1 MGGGMLAGV
10 RVHLAGAAVLVAATG
25 CSTDGD
31 STTTAT
37 NLYRR
42 SLPPVALRVTRR
54 SAGSAT
60 TAANA
65 LATGNAPALFE
76 LSRMDSIDCAEVTR
90 EYFPQCGSRDVIEG
104 HGLSDAGFIVELV
117 AGDTYRDRLEEI
129 TSGVDPAYA
138 DQLGGGAVH
147 VLGVGTCGPDVPG
160 RRTYHLAW
168 TAALAEGDELGTARP
183 GQLRVHVRAGLAHR
197 PDVHRRAGRWKP
209 NSPTRSRRRSAQPA
223 EPRGRERIHAR
234 KSPESQ

>member
-10 RVHLAGAAVLVAATG
+10 HVHLAGAAVLVAATG

-37 NLYRR
+37 Q
-42 SLPPVALRVTRR
+42 PVPTLAASGCPASDEAFCGT
-54 SAGSAT
+54 AT

-65 LATGNAPALFE
+65 LATGNTPALFE
-76 LSRMDSIDCAEVTR
+76 LSRMDSIDSAEVTR

-104 HGLSDAGFIVELV
+104 HGLSDAGFIVELA

-138 DQLGGGAVH
+138 DQLGNGAVH

-168 TAALAEGDELGTARP
+168 TAALAEGDESAQRVLGSFEFTFEQDWRIALTYIDTLARWEAE
-183 GQLRVHVRAGLAHR
+183 Q
-197 PDVHRRAGRWKP
+197 PDPLEEAFCAAGRTPW
-209 NSPTRSRRRSAQPA
+209 A
-223 EPRGRERIHAR
+223 
-234 KSPESQ
+234 